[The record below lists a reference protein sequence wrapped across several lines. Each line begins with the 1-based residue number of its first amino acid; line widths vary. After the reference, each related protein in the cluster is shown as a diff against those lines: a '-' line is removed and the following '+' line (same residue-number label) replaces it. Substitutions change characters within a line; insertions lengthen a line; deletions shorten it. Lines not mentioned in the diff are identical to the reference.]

1 MAFWLDV
8 PSGVLGE
15 AQIIDV
21 DADNEDKYIAKD
33 GGYYLGGLTATI
45 EYSCGRFNGTI
56 ASKTTNEKVTWT
68 PPIELAEENPTG
80 NHVYVTLSLTI
91 YSGSKVIGQDS
102 ADVFYSIPS
111 TVAPSFTV
119 EFSDAAGYKDI
130 FGDFLQLRSKLKIKV
145 NPTTLY
151 GATVEYCKI
160 NVRGES
166 FDDLEAVA
174 SEIDLHGDIQIYVLI
189 QDSRGKT
196 AQGHFYV
203 YFREYSLPSVRSLT
217 VRRCN
222 SDGTSNDQ
230 GNYVR
235 VDYTASA
242 TTLDNLNTVAYK
254 LEYKKSN
261 ASAFTAVN
269 LTEYT
274 NNFYIS
280 DTYIFAAETG
290 SSYNVQLTVTDAFG
304 SVVRTTL
311 ASTAAT
317 IMHFKADG
325 KGIGLGKVSEVVNAV
340 DIGWNIQMN
349 SHRIVGLADPVDDGD
364 AVSKKFLE
372 EAIGDVVP
380 DEDGNWPM
388 FDVIWPVGS
397 IYISANSTSPAELF
411 GGEWSQI
418 KDRFLLA
425 AGSTYTLG
433 KTGGEAT
440 HTLTVDEMPTHDHG
454 GVRRV
459 NNSKS
464 GSSST
469 GASSGSG
476 DASNE
481 TNDKGGG
488 KPHNNMP
495 PYLVVNVW
503 MRTG

>member
-1 MAFWLDV
+1 MAFYLDV

-15 AQIIDV
+15 EQIIDV
-21 DADNEDKYIAKD
+21 DSDDEDKYISKD
-33 GGYYLGGLTATI
+33 GYYLRGLTATI
-45 EYSCGRFNGTI
+45 EYSCGRFSGTI
-56 ASKTTNEKVTWT
+56 VSETNKEKATWT

-80 NHVYVTLSLTI
+80 NYVYVTLTLTI
-91 YSGSKVIGQDS
+91 YSGTKVIGQDS
-102 ADVFYSIPS
+102 TDVFYSIPS
-111 TVAPSFTV
+111 IVAPSFTV

-145 NPTTLY
+145 KPTTLY

-166 FDDLEAVA
+166 FNDLEAVA
-174 SEIDLHGDIQIYVLI
+174 SEIDLHGDIQVYVLI
-189 QDSRGKT
+189 QDSRGKI

-222 SDGTSNDQ
+222 SNGTSNDQ

-242 TTLDNLNTVAYK
+242 TLLDNLNTVAYK

-261 ASAFTAVN
+261 ASAFTTVN

-340 DIGWNIQMN
+340 DIGWNMQMN
-349 SHRIVGLADPVDDGD
+349 SHRIMGLADPVDDSD

-372 EAIGDVVP
+372 EAIEDIVP
-380 DEDGNWPM
+380 NQDGNLPI
-388 FDVIWPVGS
+388 FNAIWPVGS
-397 IYISANSTSPAELF
+397 IYISSTDTSPAELF

-418 KDRFLLA
+418 EDTFLLA

-454 GVRRV
+454 GVFRAYGGKTGTA
-459 NNSKS
+459 NY
-464 GSSST
+464 
-469 GASSGSG
+469 GASSSSG
-476 DASNE
+476 GTSNE

-488 KPHNNMP
+488 EPHNNMP
-495 PYLVVNVW
+495 PYLAVNVW